1 MKRRATGG
9 ESCEPERE
17 RERGRDKG
25 RGGGMSTE
33 RDIYSFVPA
42 TQHMTTPRHTHAH
55 AHMASPL
62 YPYLVCAVCKYE
74 PLNEELASSAHPS
87 DASDYDLG

>member
-1 MKRRATGG
+1 
-9 ESCEPERE
+9 
-17 RERGRDKG
+17 
-25 RGGGMSTE
+25 
-33 RDIYSFVPA
+33 
-42 TQHMTTPRHTHAH
+42 
-55 AHMASPL
+55 MASPL

>member
-1 MKRRATGG
+1 MSQKGSERGG
-9 ESCEPERE
+9 EI
-17 RERGRDKG
+17 KG
-25 RGGGMSTE
+25 GEGGCQE
-33 RDIYSFVPA
+33 RDIYLFVPA